1 MKIVKYGNGMRAQKW
16 YTSECPHCHTVWKNT
31 QLEIEYVDEDQKTL
45 DHPSP
50 YYKAYCPLCGKE
62 ELHYLKPRSNQLQ
75 NVLKYST
82 EGTIKTMML
91 ITLLSCIALFGIVWL
106 PNVVVRAFISAVP
119 LSVII
124 AFALIIHSDCD

>member
-31 QLEIEYVDEDQKTL
+31 PVEIEYVDEDMKTL

-62 ELHYLKPRSNQLQ
+62 ELHYLKTHNYMKSL
-75 NVLKYST
+75 LKFNTSSMIKGMMR
-82 EGTIKTMML
+82 GTI
-91 ITLLSCIALFGIVWL
+91 
-106 PNVVVRAFISAVP
+106 ISAVVTFVLLWIP
-119 LSVII
+119 NIAVRGLIGSLSLGSIFAI
-124 AFALIIHSDCD
+124 ALMLLIDCYD

>member
-31 QLEIEYVDEDQKTL
+31 PVEIEYVDEDMKTL

-62 ELHYLKPRSNQLQ
+62 ELHYIKTHNYMKSLLKFNT
-75 NVLKYST
+75 LKMIKGMMV
-82 EGTIKTMML
+82 GTI
-91 ITLLSCIALFGIVWL
+91 
-106 PNVVVRAFISAVP
+106 ISALVTFGFVCIP
-119 LSVII
+119 NIAVRGILSAISLGFII
-124 AFALIIHSDCD
+124 AFAPMLFLDCDD